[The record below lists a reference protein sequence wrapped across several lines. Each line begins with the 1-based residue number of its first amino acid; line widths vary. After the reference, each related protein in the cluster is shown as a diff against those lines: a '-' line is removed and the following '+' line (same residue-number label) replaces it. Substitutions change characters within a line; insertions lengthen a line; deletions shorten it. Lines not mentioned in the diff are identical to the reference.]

1 MTLSITKLYHYGECH
16 HGDCRILCCYAE
28 SHYAVC
34 YSAVCHYTECHYT
47 ECRSAVCCYADC
59 CSAVCGYAE
68 CRVARV
74 ACSTVKTLSTM
85 IKHLLA
91 RMRAMLSGH
100 ELASGPLAM
109 VPSDGWICTIHLR
122 ISRRAIAAGLLQKLK
137 IVAEGSSLIRK
148 VIWSLGGHE

>member
-1 MTLSITKLYHYGECH
+1 
-16 HGDCRILCCYAE
+16 
-28 SHYAVC
+28 
-34 YSAVCHYTECHYT
+34 
-47 ECRSAVCCYADC
+47 
-59 CSAVCGYAE
+59 VCGYAE

-74 ACSTVKTLSTM
+74 ARSIVKTLSAM

-91 RMRAMLSGH
+91 RMRAMLAGY

-137 IVAEGSSLIRK
+137 IVAEGPSLIQK
-148 VIWSLGGHE
+148 VIRSLGGHE